1 MNCRIRRVYMFNISE
16 GLMIDQTEIWFPL
29 LDVFFWFEVS
39 SYFLMIIEMLL
50 VLSVFLNK
58 RDRGGSLSSC
68 AAAVFGLMII
78 LLCMLLLFMAES
90 NRCCH
95 GSNYAVEEIHQ
106 ADVGR
111 LLASEPSN
119 NDDDPQLEEIE
130 CCPAFGTRRYGGL
143 GNIEPFTSLIVF
155 YPMRFIIA
163 SCIVALFGNVTEE
176 KQHKEEH
183 KSSHHGHHGLDLV
196 KMRDFWLT
204 AIGVHSEVAEMF
216 GLFSGEMLQCMLG
229 IYSKKNIDD
238 YKELETSCR
247 EDQITG
253 NNKIAEHEISQNQV
267 LEEEPVVDRPFGAPH
282 PSPQLA
288 DQIQSFCISSTELPS
303 QMDSPNHPSGDF
315 AWNFDDFAY
324 PMARLIRRMR
334 RCERLLLPLFDEW
347 IVVDAALTSHE
358 LIFFSV
364 LDDTEDV
371 SLAPDHRICSL
382 ISGGKG
388 LHLCDVAKGR
398 RLVSQFNLDEI
409 VGVDI
414 EHRVAITQR
423 DISCEDVE
431 VNQSNL
437 LEHWQ
442 GGDISSEVYEVSS
455 MSKRWRHVNEDRLVV
470 RFKHHTLFLRFMADL
485 KVMEQKS
492 TTSSPLSNSSN
503 ILSHVGAEAKVWC
516 RTIAR

>member
-1 MNCRIRRVYMFNISE
+1 MFNIFE
-16 GLMIDQTEIWFPL
+16 RLMRDQTEVWLPH
-29 LDVFFWFEVS
+29 LDEFFWFEVS

-50 VLSVFLNK
+50 VLAVFMNK

-68 AAAVFGLMII
+68 SAAVFGLMIS
-78 LLCMLLLFMAES
+78 LMCMLLLFMAEN
-90 NRCCH
+90 NRCCK
-95 GSNYAVEEIHQ
+95 GNNYAAEEIHQ
-106 ADVGR
+106 AEVGR

-119 NDDDPQLEEIE
+119 NDDDDPQPEDTE
-130 CCPAFGTRRYGGL
+130 CCPAFGTRRYGGI

-176 KQHKEEH
+176 EQHKEEH

-196 KMRDFWLT
+196 KMRVFWLT

-238 YKELETSCR
+238 YKKLEASCR
-247 EDQITG
+247 EDRVTG
-253 NNKIAEHEISQNQV
+253 NNKMIEHEISENQV
-267 LEEEPVVDRPFGAPH
+267 SEEEPIVDWPFGAPH

-288 DQIQSFCISSTELPS
+288 NQIQSFRFSSAELPS
-303 QMDSPNHPSGDF
+303 QVKSPTHPSGDF
-315 AWNFDDFAY
+315 DWNFDDFAY
-324 PMARLIRRMR
+324 PTARLIRRMR

-371 SLAPDHRICSL
+371 SLAPDHRICSF
-382 ISGGKG
+382 INGGKG

-398 RLVSQFNLDEI
+398 RIVSQFNLDEV

-414 EHRVAITQR
+414 EHRVPITHSG
-423 DISCEDVE
+423 ISSEDVE
-431 VNQSNL
+431 INHGNL

-442 GGDISSEVYEVSS
+442 GGYISSEGYEVSS
-455 MSKRWRHVNEDRLVV
+455 MNKRWRHVNEDRLVV
-470 RFKHHTLFLRFMADL
+470 HFKYHTLFLRFMADL
-485 KVMEQKS
+485 KVMEQ
-492 TTSSPLSNSSN
+492 SPLSNSSN
-503 ILSHVGAEAKVWC
+503 VLSHIGAEAKVWC